1 MEDDPAWHSAET
13 KDEDV
18 GETSNYSV
26 GQKCLDRLS
35 ISLGGNTIVPVG
47 SEQLPAYLVAPE
59 WQKRHV
65 ALIALAQIA
74 EGCLKVMIKNLEQ
87 VVAMVLTSFP
97 DQHPRVRWADI
108 NAIEQLSTDLG
119 PDLQVKYHQ
128 GVLPALAGAMDDF
141 QNPRVQAHAASVVL
155 NFSENCT
162 PHILMPYLDG
172 IVSKLLVL
180 LQLYL
185 IKSILVNAIDKS
197 NHMLRA
203 ASMECISLV
212 GMAVGKEKF
221 MANANQVMEVLMS
234 LQVSQME
241 TDDPTTIGYGLDSA
255 NV

>member
-1 MEDDPAWHSAET
+1 MLNTLQFNMSVPTAYVFMKRFLKAAQADRKLDMVDDPAWHSAET
-13 KDEDV
+13 KDED
-18 GETSNYSV
+18 
-26 GQKCLDRLS
+26 
-35 ISLGGNTIVPVG
+35 
-47 SEQLPAYLVAPE
+47 LPAYLVAPE

-74 EGCLKVMIKNLEQ
+74 EGCSKVMIKNLEQ

-128 GVLPALAGAMDDF
+128 GVLPALVGAMDDF
-141 QNPRVQAHAASVVL
+141 QNPRVQ
-155 NFSENCT
+155 
-162 PHILMPYLDG
+162 
-172 IVSKLLVL
+172 
-180 LQLYL
+180 
-185 IKSILVNAIDKS
+185 S

-221 MANANQVMEVLMS
+221 RANANQVMEVLMS

>member
-141 QNPRVQAHAASVVL
+141 QNPRVQ
-155 NFSENCT
+155 
-162 PHILMPYLDG
+162 
-172 IVSKLLVL
+172 
-180 LQLYL
+180 
-185 IKSILVNAIDKS
+185 S

-255 NV
+255 NPDVTITSVDSDNDIEDSDDERIPSSGMSLIEDEDYSR